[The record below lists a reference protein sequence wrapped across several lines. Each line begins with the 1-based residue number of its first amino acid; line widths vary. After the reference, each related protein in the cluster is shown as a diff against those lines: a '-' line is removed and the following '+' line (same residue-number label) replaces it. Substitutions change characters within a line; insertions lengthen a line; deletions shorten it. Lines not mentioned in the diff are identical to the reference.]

1 MASGGRATALPGNG
15 KMKAIVQEGY
25 GSPDVLELREIEQA
39 VVGDERVLVRVRRAS
54 VNAGC

>member
-1 MASGGRATALPGNG
+1 
-15 KMKAIVQEGY
+15 MKAIVQEGY